1 MFSFKR
7 QVGNQAEV
15 IALKHLCK
23 HGLELIEQNY
33 LTKMGEIDIIMLDKS
48 EQTLVFVE
56 VRYRQNTQFGSAT
69 DSINYNKQTKL
80 IRTAQYYLQQHSEY
94 QEFIC
99 RFDVVGIESD
109 LKYPKINWI
118 KNAFEAQ

>member
-7 QVGNQAEV
+7 QVGNQAET
-15 IALKHLCK
+15 IALKYLCK

-69 DSINYNKQTKL
+69 DSINHNKP
-80 IRTAQYYLQQHSEY
+80 S
-94 QEFIC
+94 
-99 RFDVVGIESD
+99 
-109 LKYPKINWI
+109 
-118 KNAFEAQ
+118 

>member
-7 QVGNQAEV
+7 QVGNQAEYV
-15 IALKHLCK
+15 VLEHLCK

-56 VRYRQNTQFGSAT
+56 VRYRQNDQFGSAT
-69 DSINYNKQTKL
+69 DTVDRHKQNKL
-80 IRTAQYYLQQHSEY
+80 IRTAQHYLQQHSKY

-99 RFDVVGIESD
+99 RFDVVGVESD
-109 LKYPKINWI
+109 LEYPKINWI
-118 KNAFEAQ
+118 KDAFTL

>member
-7 QVGNQAEV
+7 QVGNQAEAV
-15 IALKHLCK
+15 ALEHLCK

-56 VRYRQNTQFGSAT
+56 VRYRQNTQFGSAI
-69 DSINYNKQTKL
+69 DSINHNKQTKL
-80 IRTAQYYLQQHSEY
+80 IRTAQYYLQQRSKY

-99 RFDVVGIESD
+99 RFDVVGIESN

-118 KNAFEAQ
+118 KNAFEA

>member
-7 QVGNQAEV
+7 QVGNQAEAV
-15 IALKHLCK
+15 ALEHLWK

-69 DSINYNKQTKL
+69 DSVNHNKPNWFAPHSITYNNVL
-80 IRTAQYYLQQHSEY
+80 S
-94 QEFIC
+94 
-99 RFDVVGIESD
+99 
-109 LKYPKINWI
+109 I
-118 KNAFEAQ
+118 KNLSVGLMLSVSNLI